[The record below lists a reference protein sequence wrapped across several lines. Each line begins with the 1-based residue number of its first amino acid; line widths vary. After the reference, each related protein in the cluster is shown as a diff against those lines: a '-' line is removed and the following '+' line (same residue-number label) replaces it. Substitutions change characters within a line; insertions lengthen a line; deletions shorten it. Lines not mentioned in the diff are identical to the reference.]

1 MNRLTCR
8 SSRLAGGLAALAL
21 ALLATACGPGVGGSG
36 TGAVPDPVAAQ
47 GAAPAA
53 LCESALAT
61 ALGCAPPA
69 ASPTS
74 APVLASPLVLADADG
89 SSGASRRVQAVIG
102 GEELLFNGSCPP
114 LHFEGRWGRGPD
126 GLLRFYGR
134 LADGRL
140 ASATL
145 QLDAS
150 GWLLSLHDT
159 EGLRLFGP
167 QRLLRVDGIATLQP
181 CG

>member
-1 MNRLTCR
+1 MTRPTGRLPR
-8 SSRLAGGLAALAL
+8 PAGALLVLLL
-21 ALLATACGPGVGGSG
+21 ALLSTACGPGVGGSG

-47 GAAPAA
+47 GATPAA

-74 APVLASPLVLADADG
+74 APVLASPLVLADAEG
-89 SSGASRRVQAVIG
+89 GRRVQAVIG
-102 GEELLFNGSCPP
+102 GEELLFDSSCPP

-145 QLDAS
+145 QLDAG
-150 GWLLSLHDT
+150 GWLLSLHDA

-167 QRLLRVDGIATLQP
+167 QRLQRVDGIATLLP